1 MISVEWVTGNRVRRV
16 AVVLVGFA
24 LAGGSCEAGG
34 GIAVKVCAEGGDNE
48 ERRGTSEDEREAR
61 LAI

>member
-1 MISVEWVTGNRVRRV
+1 MGDGGSCAAGGGS
-16 AVVLVGFA
+16 AGGFCA
-24 LAGGSCEAGG
+24 GGGSCEAGG
-34 GIAVKVCAEGGDNE
+34 GIAVKVCAEGGANE